1 VKRLETMS
9 TSLIRAEHP
18 ETVRSCLGADT
29 ETAILETYSWPMASA
44 RKSDATAKNA
54 QLNP

>member
-1 VKRLETMS
+1 M
-9 TSLIRAEHP
+9 
-18 ETVRSCLGADT
+18 RSCLGADT